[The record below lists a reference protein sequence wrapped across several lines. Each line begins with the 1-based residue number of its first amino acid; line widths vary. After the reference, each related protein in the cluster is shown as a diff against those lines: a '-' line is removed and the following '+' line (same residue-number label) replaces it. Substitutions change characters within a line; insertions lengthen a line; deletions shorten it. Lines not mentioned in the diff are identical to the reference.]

1 MTGYPP
7 LGINASD
14 MTTTS
19 TIARFLEDCDAIG
32 IRNPA
37 RFLQGKFPK
46 VFTHLRG
53 AFPGNI
59 VPADIDGEV
68 ELNGKF
74 LRLEYKHE
82 SEIRSCTIPSG
93 HLRCFEA
100 LIRTGYHTVFLV
112 GHDDSGNTTCL
123 HILSGGGYA
132 DVIDPCN
139 DLKLKKECNK
149 WAMRV
154 APGRTK
160 PCS

>member
-1 MTGYPP
+1 M
-7 LGINASD
+7 IDSNA
-14 MTTTS
+14 
-19 TIARFLEDCDAIG
+19 IKRFLEDCDAIG

-59 VPADIDGEV
+59 IPTDIDGEV

-82 SEIRSCTIPSG
+82 AEIKSCSIPSG
-93 HLRCFEA
+93 QLRCFEA

-112 GHDDSGNTTCL
+112 GHDDAGNTTCL
-123 HILSGGGYA
+123 HIMAGGGYA
-132 DVIDPCN
+132 DVFDQC
-139 DLKLKKECNK
+139 DDAKLKQECNK

-154 APGRTK
+154 APERTLK
-160 PCS
+160 CN